1 MGEQPDDSV
10 TDLDAR
16 LHIASNVHVGG
27 RGDLPLVGFVERR
40 GTDPSGNGARSAP
53 GRPAREAGVR
63 MNGDHNRTG
72 DGSDV
77 TTVRL
82 SDEGRRFA
90 ELSAVLTGFEP
101 YDLLATGMA
110 DLYLGTARAQ
120 VGATVL
126 DAVLSV
132 VERDLDALSGTELE
146 VARALTYLWYTGA
159 WPRLAPEAHGLL
171 RREAANVE
179 FIVSPDAYTE
189 GLVWRTFNGH
199 PAGAK
204 APGFA
209 TWALQP
215 PPLSWPE
222 PPVPVAAPGPRLR
235 WSDFPSAL
243 PPSIFSPAAA
253 AAPSSEETPAQ

>member
-1 MGEQPDDSV
+1 MSGESNPTDD
-10 TDLDAR
+10 DD
-16 LHIASNVHVGG
+16 
-27 RGDLPLVGFVERR
+27 
-40 GTDPSGNGARSAP
+40 
-53 GRPAREAGVR
+53 VR
-63 MNGDHNRTG
+63 
-72 DGSDV
+72 
-77 TTVRL
+77 TVRL

-110 DLYLGTARAQ
+110 DLYLSTAHEQ

-126 DAVLSV
+126 DRVLGV
-132 VERDLDALSGTELE
+132 VDRDPDGLSGTDLE

-171 RREAANVE
+171 RREAANIE
-179 FIVSPDAYTE
+179 FIVSPGAYTE
-189 GLVWRTFNGH
+189 ELVWRTFNGH

-209 TWALQP
+209 TWALKP

-243 PPSIFSPAAA
+243 PPSVFSLADGSPAD
-253 AAPSSEETPAQ
+253 APSFENPQSSHTEETSAQ

>member
-1 MGEQPDDSV
+1 MSGESNSTDNDS
-10 TDLDAR
+10 D
-16 LHIASNVHVGG
+16 IA
-27 RGDLPLVGFVERR
+27 
-40 GTDPSGNGARSAP
+40 
-53 GRPAREAGVR
+53 
-63 MNGDHNRTG
+63 
-72 DGSDV
+72 
-77 TTVRL
+77 TVRL

-90 ELSAVLTGFEP
+90 QRCVVLTGFEL

-110 DLYLGTARAQ
+110 DLYLATARDQ

-126 DAVLSV
+126 DEVLSV

-159 WPRLAPEAHGLL
+159 WPRLAPEAHGQL
-171 RREAANVE
+171 RREAANIE
-179 FIVSPDAYTE
+179 FIVSPNAYTE

-222 PPVPVAAPGPRLR
+222 PPVQVAAPGPRLR

-253 AAPSSEETPAQ
+253 TAPNSEETAAQ

>member
-1 MGEQPDDSV
+1 MLRLFRGGGVRVGDDSG
-10 TDLDAR
+10 LR
-16 LHIASNVHVGG
+16 
-27 RGDLPLVGFVERR
+27 
-40 GTDPSGNGARSAP
+40 
-53 GRPAREAGVR
+53 
-63 MNGDHNRTG
+63 
-72 DGSDV
+72 DGPSDV
-77 TTVRL
+77 YTVRL

-90 ELSAVLTGFEP
+90 ELSATLTGFAP

-110 DLYLGTARAQ
+110 DLYLATVRDQ
-120 VGATVL
+120 VGAAVL
-126 DAVLSV
+126 DAVLAV
-132 VERDLDALSGTELE
+132 VERDPGALSGVELE

-171 RREAANVE
+171 RREVANVE
-179 FIVSPDAYTE
+179 FIVSPEAYTE

-209 TWALQP
+209 TWALKP

-222 PPVPVAAPGPRLR
+222 PPVGIAAPGPRLL

-243 PPSIFSPAAA
+243 PPSVFSPAEERP
-253 AAPSSEETPAQ
+253 AP

>member
-1 MGEQPDDSV
+1 MSDE
-10 TDLDAR
+10 
-16 LHIASNVHVGG
+16 SN
-27 RGDLPLVGFVERR
+27 PTE
-40 GTDPSGNGARSAP
+40 
-53 GRPAREAGVR
+53 
-63 MNGDHNRTG
+63 

-77 TTVRL
+77 RTVRL

-90 ELSAVLTGFEP
+90 QRCAVLTGFEL

-110 DLYLGTARAQ
+110 DLYLTTARDQ
-120 VGATVL
+120 VGAAVL

-132 VERDLDALSGTELE
+132 VERDPGALSGTELE

-171 RREAANVE
+171 RREEANVE
-179 FIVSPDAYTE
+179 FVVSPDAYTE

-209 TWALQP
+209 TWALRP

-243 PPSIFSPAAA
+243 PPSIFSPADGS
-253 AAPSSEETPAQ
+253 APSSENPQNSEETPAP

>member
-1 MGEQPDDSV
+1 MSDDS
-10 TDLDAR
+10 
-16 LHIASNVHVGG
+16 
-27 RGDLPLVGFVERR
+27 
-40 GTDPSGNGARSAP
+40 
-53 GRPAREAGVR
+53 
-63 MNGDHNRTG
+63 
-72 DGSDV
+72 DG

-82 SDEGRRFA
+82 SAEGRRFA
-90 ELSAVLTGFEP
+90 QRCTVLTGFEL

-110 DLYLGTARAQ
+110 DRYLETAREQ
-120 VGATVL
+120 VGASAVDQVL
-126 DAVLSV
+126 DRAV
-132 VERDLDALSGTELE
+132 DALSGAKLE

-179 FIVSPDAYTE
+179 FVVSPDAYPE

-209 TWALQP
+209 TWALKP
-215 PPLSWPE
+215 PPLPQ
-222 PPVPVAAPGPRLR
+222 PPVTVAAPGPLLR

-243 PPSIFSPAAA
+243 PPSIYSDADDEEPA
-253 AAPSSEETPAQ
+253 TP

>member
-1 MGEQPDDSV
+1 MGGP
-10 TDLDAR
+10 
-16 LHIASNVHVGG
+16 
-27 RGDLPLVGFVERR
+27 
-40 GTDPSGNGARSAP
+40 
-53 GRPAREAGVR
+53 REVR
-63 MNGDHNRTG
+63 
-72 DGSDV
+72 
-77 TTVRL
+77 TVRL

-90 ELSAVLTGFEP
+90 ELGAVLTGFAP

-110 DLYLGTARAQ
+110 DLYLATARAQ
-120 VGATVL
+120 VGVAVL
-126 DAVLSV
+126 DAVLAV
-132 VERDLDALSGTELE
+132 VDRDRDALSGTDLE

-171 RREAANVE
+171 RRQVPNVE
-179 FIVSPDAYTE
+179 FVVSPEAYVVSPEAYTE

-209 TWALQP
+209 TWALKP

-222 PPVPVAAPGPRLR
+222 PPVPVAAPGPRLM

-243 PPSIFSPAAA
+243 PPSVFSRIDG
-253 AAPSSEETPAQ
+253 STDTRCSENLRNSHTQERSA

>member
-1 MGEQPDDSV
+1 MSGESNP
-10 TDLDAR
+10 TDA
-16 LHIASNVHVGG
+16 
-27 RGDLPLVGFVERR
+27 
-40 GTDPSGNGARSAP
+40 
-53 GRPAREAGVR
+53 
-63 MNGDHNRTG
+63 
-72 DGSDV
+72 GSDV
-77 TTVRL
+77 ATVQL

-90 ELSAVLTGFEP
+90 QRCAVLTGFEP

-110 DLYLGTARAQ
+110 DLYLATARNQ

-126 DAVLSV
+126 DEVLDV
-132 VERDLDALSGTELE
+132 VDRDLDALSGTELE

-209 TWALQP
+209 TWALKP
-215 PPLSWPE
+215 PPLPWDE
-222 PPVPVAAPGPRLR
+222 PPVPVAAPGPLLR

-243 PPSIFSPAAA
+243 PPSIYSLTDGSPTDPSTAT
-253 AAPSSEETPAQ
+253 PSSENPQNSGTEETPAS

>member
-1 MGEQPDDSV
+1 MSDE
-10 TDLDAR
+10 
-16 LHIASNVHVGG
+16 SNPMD
-27 RGDLPLVGFVERR
+27 GD
-40 GTDPSGNGARSAP
+40 
-53 GRPAREAGVR
+53 
-63 MNGDHNRTG
+63 
-72 DGSDV
+72 SDV
-77 TTVRL
+77 RTVRL

-90 ELSAVLTGFEP
+90 QRCVLLTGFEL

-110 DLYLGTARAQ
+110 DLYLATARDQ

-126 DAVLSV
+126 SAV
-132 VERDLDALSGTELE
+132 EQDLDALSGTELE

-171 RREAANVE
+171 RREAANIE

-209 TWALQP
+209 T
-215 PPLSWPE
+215 
-222 PPVPVAAPGPRLR
+222 
-235 WSDFPSAL
+235 
-243 PPSIFSPAAA
+243 
-253 AAPSSEETPAQ
+253 

>member
-1 MGEQPDDSV
+1 MQMSSESNPTNADS
-10 TDLDAR
+10 
-16 LHIASNVHVGG
+16 S
-27 RGDLPLVGFVERR
+27 
-40 GTDPSGNGARSAP
+40 
-53 GRPAREAGVR
+53 VR
-63 MNGDHNRTG
+63 
-72 DGSDV
+72 
-77 TTVRL
+77 TVRL

-90 ELSAVLTGFEP
+90 QRCAVLTGFEP

-110 DLYLGTARAQ
+110 DLYLATAREQ

-132 VERDLDALSGTELE
+132 MEQDLNALSGTELE

-171 RREAANVE
+171 RREAANIE
-179 FIVSPDAYTE
+179 FVVSPDAYTE

-215 PPLSWPE
+215 PPLSWPD
-222 PPVPVAAPGPRLR
+222 PPVQVAAPGPRLR

-243 PPSIFSPAAA
+243 PPSIFSPANGT
-253 AAPSSEETPAQ
+253 APNSEEAPT

>member
-1 MGEQPDDSV
+1 MSGDS
-10 TDLDAR
+10 DP
-16 LHIASNVHVGG
+16 
-27 RGDLPLVGFVERR
+27 RGPRD
-40 GTDPSGNGARSAP
+40 
-53 GRPAREAGVR
+53 VR
-63 MNGDHNRTG
+63 
-72 DGSDV
+72 
-77 TTVRL
+77 TVRL
-82 SDEGRRFA
+82 SDDGRRFA
-90 ELSAVLTGFEP
+90 DVCAVLTGFAP

-110 DLYLGTARAQ
+110 DVYLATAREQ
-120 VGATVL
+120 VGAAVL
-126 DAVLSV
+126 DAVLAGV
-132 VERDLDALSGTELE
+132 GEDLDALSGVELE

-159 WPRLAPEAHGLL
+159 WPRLAPQAHGLL

-179 FIVSPDAYTE
+179 FVVSAETYTE

-222 PPVPVAAPGPRLR
+222 PPVPVAAPGPRLM

-243 PPSIFSPAAA
+243 PPSVFSHAEGPHAAGSHAAGSHAEGSHAAGSADVGGSEDPRGSRIEEPPA
-253 AAPSSEETPAQ
+253 

>member
-1 MGEQPDDSV
+1 
-10 TDLDAR
+10 
-16 LHIASNVHVGG
+16 
-27 RGDLPLVGFVERR
+27 
-40 GTDPSGNGARSAP
+40 
-53 GRPAREAGVR
+53 
-63 MNGDHNRTG
+63 
-72 DGSDV
+72 
-77 TTVRL
+77 
-82 SDEGRRFA
+82 
-90 ELSAVLTGFEP
+90 
-101 YDLLATGMA
+101 MA
-110 DLYLGTARAQ
+110 DLYLTTARDQ

-126 DAVLSV
+126 DAVLSA
-132 VERDLDALSGTELE
+132 VEQDLDALSGTELE

-209 TWALQP
+209 TWALKP

-243 PPSIFSPAAA
+243 PPSIFSPTNGT
-253 AAPSSEETPAQ
+253 APNSEETPAP